1 MLPLLNMLGPEL
13 IVLLAGLL
21 LIGFP
26 VYLAIMFAKRA
37 NRRDE
42 RIRQL
47 EQEVQQLRK
56 EQ

>member
-13 IVLLAGLL
+13 IVLLVALL

-56 EQ
+56 E